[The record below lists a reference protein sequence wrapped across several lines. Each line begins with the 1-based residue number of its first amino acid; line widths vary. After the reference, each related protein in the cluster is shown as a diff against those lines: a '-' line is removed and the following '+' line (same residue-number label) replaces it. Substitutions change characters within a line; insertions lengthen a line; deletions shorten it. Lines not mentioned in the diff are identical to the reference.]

1 MSKAALIA
9 VGIAA
14 AIGVALAVKDAD
26 AAPEAPRP
34 RPPSQDDPDADEGEV
49 IPEPSQPPTPQ
60 APEGEGAG
68 PGPDPGSGSGAPPIT
83 SDLPGSPR
91 AQLIPDQLR
100 NINLSGNEKYNY
112 RGISNFGPGFDFD
125 TWQVRDGLNGM
136 DMVIYASVTNPD
148 NWISLFV
155 HPDPPP
161 SEPPFHYIIHKVHGS
176 LSDWLIENLAHL

>member
-1 MSKAALIA
+1 MSKAALVL

-14 AIGVALAVKDAD
+14 AVGIGLAVRDAD
-26 AAPEAPRP
+26 AEPKPP
-34 RPPSQDDPDADEGEV
+34 KVPSQDDPDADEGDVQETPDLPPVPEV
-49 IPEPSQPPTPQ
+49 P
-60 APEGEGAG
+60 G
-68 PGPDPGSGSGAPPIT
+68 PGTDPGSGSGAPEIT

-91 AQLIPDQLR
+91 AQLIPDELR
-100 NINLSGNEKYNY
+100 NINLSGHESYNY

-136 DMVIYASVTNPD
+136 DMIIYRSVTNPD

-161 SEPPFHYIIHKVHGS
+161 SEPPFHYIVHKVHGS
-176 LSDWLIENLAHL
+176 LSDWLIANLGHP